1 MTEQNARKVVKV
13 VVLGDIGRSPR
24 MQYHALSLADCGF
37 DVNMIGYVETKPL
50 PNIQE
55 NPRITVTKLHPL
67 KIEWA
72 PKLLQYFAKAL
83 WQAISLL
90 LTLFITGKSSHLLC
104 QNPPAVPTLPICRF
118 YCLVTHTKFIIDWHN
133 YAFSIMALSL
143 SCNHPV
149 LKVSTYIEKFFGQ
162 SSDSNLCVTYAMKQ
176 DLLENFNVMA
186 TVLYDR
192 PPNIFK
198 PITVQEKHNW
208 FVKIGSQYKEFIASN
223 IDASDIAHH
232 SDTRHTAFTEV
243 EQNQVKLKTNRP
255 GLLFSSTSWTA
266 DEDFSILME
275 ALQVYETTFDVV
287 KNLPKLIC
295 VITGKGPMKE
305 YYKEQ
310 ISSRKWQH
318 VTVITPWL
326 EACDYPTMVA
336 SADLGVCLHTSS
348 SGLDLPMKV
357 VDMFGAGL
365 PVCAYDFKCLN
376 ELVQNGENGY
386 TFRTSDELSKQIV
399 LWFQDFPNND
409 KQNKAADKMRENL
422 KKFQESRW
430 EDNWNLRAKKLFE

>member
-1 MTEQNARKVVKV
+1 MSEQNSKKEVKI

-24 MQYHALSLADCGF
+24 MQYHALSLAACGF
-37 DVNMIGYVETKPL
+37 DVNIIGYVETKPL
-50 PNIQE
+50 SNIQE
-55 NPRITVTKLHPL
+55 NPQITVTKLHPL

-72 PKLLQYFAKAL
+72 PKLIQYFIKAL

-90 LTLFITGKSSHLLC
+90 LTLFITGKCSYLLC

-118 YCLVTHTKFIIDWHN
+118 YCLVTHTKFVIDWHN

-143 SCNHPV
+143 SCNHPI
-149 LKVSTYIEKFFGQ
+149 LKVSTFIERYFGQ

-176 DLLENFNVMA
+176 HLLENFNIMA

-198 PITVQEKHNW
+198 PITVKEKHDW
-208 FVKIGSQYKEFIASN
+208 FVKIGSQYKEFITSRK
-223 IDASDIAHH
+223 DAPPDISQ
-232 SDTRHTAFTEV
+232 SDTRYTAFTEV
-243 EQNQVKLKTNRP
+243 ERNVVKLKNNRP

-275 ALQVYETTFDVV
+275 ALQVYETSYDLV
-287 KNLPKLIC
+287 KNLPRLIC
-295 VITGKGPMKE
+295 VITGKGPMKD

-310 ISSRKWQH
+310 ISYRKWQH

-336 SADLGVCLHTSS
+336 SVDLGVCLHTSS

-386 TFRTSDELSKQIV
+386 TFKTSDELSKQIV
-399 LWFQDFPNND
+399 LWFQDFPNNV